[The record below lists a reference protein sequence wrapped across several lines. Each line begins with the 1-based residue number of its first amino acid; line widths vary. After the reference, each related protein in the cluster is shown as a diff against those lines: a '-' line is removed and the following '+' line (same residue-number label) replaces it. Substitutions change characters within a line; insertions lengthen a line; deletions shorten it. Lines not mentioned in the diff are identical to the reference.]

1 MMYLTNGEITVPFNK
16 MNDLLV
22 YKQDR
27 DNYFVK
33 ILTTENEEI
42 VFMSNVI
49 DDSETLI
56 EVLDSFDINE
66 YRTINVHDLERV
78 YSAFTRK

>member
-1 MMYLTNGEITVPFNK
+1 MMYLTNGELTVPFNK

-33 ILTTENEEI
+33 IMTMEDEEI

-66 YRTINVHDLERV
+66 YRTINVNDLEQA